1 VAVKKQ
7 IREGVGLDNYLLRE
21 LAVLKN
27 ASHQNLVSYIG
38 AANVLSPNETAGM
51 NALYIVTEFCQV
63 DLDSLT
69 FIILSLL
76 SREEISLDCFSLTMI
91 WVGSFESKLLVK
103 LLLQ

>member
-7 IREGVGLDNYLLRE
+7 IREDKGLDNYLLRE

-38 AANVLSPNETAGM
+38 ACNVISNETTGM

-63 DLDSLT
+63 NYHS
-69 FIILSLL
+69 
-76 SREEISLDCFSLTMI
+76 
-91 WVGSFESKLLVK
+91 SFDMT
-103 LLLQ
+103 